1 MKPVSKLAWLPLA
14 CAVLAAGPAGADPV
28 ADFYKGREIQ
38 LIIGYP
44 PGGGYDIYGRL
55 VAKHLGRFI
64 PGSPGVVPQNMPGAG
79 ALKAANFLYGAAPKD
94 GTALG
99 IISQST
105 ATEEV
110 LGTPGITY
118 QSKNFN
124 WIGRVTSNVEIE
136 IMWHTAPIKSMADAM
151 VKEAVVGGS
160 GPIAPAEV
168 YPKVLNNVIGTKF
181 KVISGY
187 AGSPESCNAMEKGEV
202 MGCLISWVG
211 LKSGRPDWLR
221 DKQVNIIVQYAI
233 AKHAELP
240 NVPTMVEL
248 GKSEEDRQ
256 ILALYAS
263 GADVGRS
270 IMAPPAIP
278 ADRVQ
283 ALRAAFMKMVADAR
297 FLDDVKKQNVDLTPL
312 SGEELQRIVRSASDV
327 PPAVVARAKAAHDTK

>member
-1 MKPVSKLAWLPLA
+1 MKPVSTLAFSL
-14 CAVLAAGPAGADPV
+14 LAALVAGVPAAADPIS
-28 ADFYKGREIQ
+28 DFYKGKEVQ
-38 LIIGYP
+38 LYIGYP

-64 PGSPGVVPQNMPGAG
+64 PGTPGVLPQNMPGAG
-79 ALKAANFLYGAAPKD
+79 SLKAANYLYSAAPKD
-94 GTALG
+94 GSAIG
-99 IISQST
+99 IVAQSL

-110 LGTPGITY
+110 LGTPGIAY
-118 QSKNFN
+118 KSKDFT
-124 WIGRVTSNVEIE
+124 WIGRATSNVEIE

-151 VKEAVVGGS
+151 VKEAVIGGS

-168 YPKVLNNVIGTKF
+168 YPKVLNNLIGTKF

-202 MGCLISWVG
+202 MGCLLSWVG

-233 AKHAELP
+233 SKHAELP

-248 GKSEEDRQ
+248 GKTEEDRQ

-263 GADVGRS
+263 GADLGRS
-270 IMAPPAIP
+270 IVAPPNLP
-278 ADRVQ
+278 ADRAK
-283 ALRAAFMKMVADAR
+283 ALRDAFMTMVKDAR
-297 FLDDVKKQNVDLTPL
+297 FLEDVKKQNVDLVPL
-312 SGEELQRIVRSASDV
+312 SGEELQKVVARAADV
-327 PPAVVARAKAAHDTK
+327 PPAVVARAKEVHNNAK